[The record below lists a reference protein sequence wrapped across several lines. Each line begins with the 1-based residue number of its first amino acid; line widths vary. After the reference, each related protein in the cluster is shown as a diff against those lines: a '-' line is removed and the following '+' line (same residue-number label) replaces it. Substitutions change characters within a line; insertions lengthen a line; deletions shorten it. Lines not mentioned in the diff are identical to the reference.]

1 MRKIVYNI
9 KEYFDTNVPKTNQ
22 VEHGH
27 HSWSYRQTGEQLD
40 PHMIILNCFK
50 LNEMT

>member
-1 MRKIVYNI
+1 MRKIVNNI
-9 KEYFDTNVPKTNQ
+9 KEYVDTNVPKTNQ

-27 HSWSYRQTGEQLD
+27 HSWSYCQTGEHYNPQ
-40 PHMIILNCFK
+40 MIILICFM